1 MCEVGLIFFGS
12 LLLWLGIVGITN
24 GEEKNN
30 HNSSFIDMGIALTI
44 LGSLLLIIA
53 FTSLW
58 SNIYNRFKKKTYQP
72 LDNPV

>member
-1 MCEVGLIFFGS
+1 MCEVVLIFFGTV
-12 LLLWLGIVGITN
+12 LLWLGIIGITN

-30 HNSSFIDMGIALTI
+30 HNSSFVNMGIALTI

-53 FTSLW
+53 FTSLG
-58 SNIYNRFKKKTYQP
+58 SIIYNRFKKKTYQT